1 VRNRTLKPN
10 DIKARTM
17 PLCRGAFDAEYKELS
32 QIEEQKKLLFEENF
46 YQSDVARLQS
56 ASMEDLSSVVVQ
68 SF

>member
-1 VRNRTLKPN
+1 
-10 DIKARTM
+10 M

-32 QIEEQKKLLFEENF
+32 QIEEQKKLLFEGNF